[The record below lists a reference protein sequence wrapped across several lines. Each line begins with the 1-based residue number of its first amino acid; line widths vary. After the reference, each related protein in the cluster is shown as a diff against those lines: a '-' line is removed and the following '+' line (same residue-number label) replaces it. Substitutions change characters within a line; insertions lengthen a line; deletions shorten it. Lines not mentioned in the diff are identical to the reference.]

1 MKKVISLIVLGISL
15 IFLASC
21 SKQNNLAGKY
31 YNVYDGNAKFDYW
44 KVPENIT
51 PEKFKKPSAKRL
63 SKKAS
68 KNKQKSVNQKAK
80 DNYKYAK

>member
-1 MKKVISLIVLGISL
+1 MMEML
-15 IFLASC
+15 
-21 SKQNNLAGKY
+21 
-31 YNVYDGNAKFDYW
+31 KFDYW